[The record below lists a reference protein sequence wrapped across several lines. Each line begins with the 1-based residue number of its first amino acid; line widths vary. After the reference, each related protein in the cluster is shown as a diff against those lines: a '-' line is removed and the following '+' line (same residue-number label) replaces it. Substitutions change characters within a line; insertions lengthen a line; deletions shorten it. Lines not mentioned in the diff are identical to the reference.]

1 GEAERGVAVG
11 RHAVRLRGIR
21 SHELADAGEIA
32 GRGGLEHVELR
43 PAAKDR
49 HGNLV
54 PAAVQR
60 GKDGGEALLIT
71 RVDQPSIRL
80 EESFD
85 RRPVAAFNRGEQIGR
100 HLGPPWNSLALLTNI
115 TACPDAQV
123 ELASARSPTGCT
135 RPRSIF
141 CGVRAGPTRS
151 PGYRLRSSRRSPCS

>member
-1 GEAERGVAVG
+1 MQGRKPAVARGRPRIGACVEQVAHDLAPFEESGEAERGVAVG

-49 HGNLV
+49 CGNLV

-100 HLGPPWNSLALLTNI
+100 HLGPPCN
-115 TACPDAQV
+115 
-123 ELASARSPTGCT
+123 
-135 RPRSIF
+135 
-141 CGVRAGPTRS
+141 
-151 PGYRLRSSRRSPCS
+151 